1 MKIGYRH
8 WMMVAAGWLAL
19 TGCSDAMDPLP
30 NPTPDPFTPET
41 GREALSITATL
52 SGSAVQTKAAGSN
65 LAADDVLYAYIRQVK
80 QQEGSSADYTRV
92 DASVES
98 WVKLT
103 VNRASTAVNPT
114 ETPKQEST
122 SSFQETVYWDDF
134 SSTTHDLRTEGHALQ
149 SYYGYCYNGNTET
162 FALDKN
168 AGKLTWSVAEDQ
180 TAGYK
185 TSDLLWSKAQTPVKY
200 EHGTQ
205 GDPASHGTLTIPYT
219 HAMSKVTVVV
229 QTDGAFDGTAL
240 GGTSAALTDVY
251 LKGEMNAP
259 EGKAVPDADLK
270 GTIQMHPIAEATA
283 KTFEALMIPG
293 LTLTDGLTLAQI
305 NNVANNNYKITITPN
320 ILASWKDQL
329 AEGKTTKPGVN
340 YKLTLTVRKQS
351 VNIVAS
357 LTDWVNVEATG
368 EGIVRFAN
376 DVTNITGVTG
386 GAELT
391 DGSEVDVFWVKQ
403 EEGAALSTVTKNNYA
418 TTSTYNATDKK
429 WTNAPALYWDNGT
442 DCYYFRGLAK
452 LKDNAIMSYKPASG
466 SDNYSFDVEQGTDLL
481 WATTPK
487 HTGNIEDGTT
497 QNFDEGVAINP
508 RTGKVPLRFDH
519 AMSQISFTL
528 KSSPEGDADHVDL
541 DGATLSLAQVVKKG
555 TIEPADGTIT
565 PSEEAGDK
573 DDLTLTTAASSIV
586 VPQEL
591 TDGMILTIR
600 LKNDVS
606 TYKIALNK
614 CLTNETGTTVTT
626 WEGGKHYTYAITLKK
641 EAVQLIAF
649 VKNWTEVTVSG
660 DANLDWN

>member
-19 TGCSDAMDPLP
+19 TGCSDAMDPIP
-30 NPTPDPFTPET
+30 NPTPDPPTPET

-65 LAADDVLYAYIRQVK
+65 LAVGDVLYAYIRQVK
-80 QQEGSSADYTRV
+80 PQEGSSDYTAV

-98 WVKLT
+98 WVTLT
-103 VNRASTAVNPT
+103 VKDASTAVNPT

-149 SYYGYCYNGNTET
+149 SYYGYCYNGNTGDFKPNES
-162 FALDKN
+162 
-168 AGKLTWSVAEDQ
+168 AGKLTWQVAEDQ
-180 TAGYK
+180 TGGYK

-205 GDPASHGTLTIPYT
+205 GNPASHNTLTIPYT

-229 QTDGAFDGTAL
+229 QTDGAFDETAL
-240 GGTSAALTDVY
+240 GGTSAALTNVY
-251 LKGEMNAP
+251 QKGEMNAP
-259 EGKAVPDADLK
+259 EGTVTPSDASK
-270 GTIQMHPIAEATA
+270 GDIQMHPIAGETA

-293 LTLTDGLTLAQI
+293 LALTDGLVLAQI

-320 ILASWKDQL
+320 ILASWGTQL
-329 AEGKTTKPGVN
+329 AEGKTMPGVN
-340 YKLTLTVRKQS
+340 YKLTLTVKKQR

-376 DVTNITGVTG
+376 DVTSITGVTDG
-386 GAELT
+386 TPLLT
-391 DGSEVDVFWVKQ
+391 DGSMVDVFWVKQ
-403 EEGAALSTVTKNNYA
+403 TEGQTTLSTVATTNYA
-418 TTSTYNATDKK
+418 TTSTYNATDQK

-452 LKDNAIMSYKPASG
+452 QEGGAIKSYKPTSG
-466 SDNYSFDVEQGTDLL
+466 DYSFDVEQGTDLL

-497 QNFDEGVAINP
+497 QNFEEGVAINP
-508 RTGKVPLRFDH
+508 RTGNVPLRFDH
-519 AMSQISFTL
+519 AMSQISFKLQTTT
-528 KSSPEGDADHVDL
+528 GADKVEL
-541 DGATLSLAQVVKKG
+541 DGATLSLAKVVKKG
-555 TIEPADGTIT
+555 TIEPASGKIT
-565 PSEEAGDK
+565 PSAEEGDK
-573 DDLTLTTAASSIV
+573 ADLTPTTASSIV
-586 VPQEL
+586 VPQTL
-591 TDGMILTIR
+591 TDEMVLTIK
-600 LKNDVS
+600 LKDNT
-606 TYKIALNK
+606 TYKIALKN
-614 CLTNETGTTVTT
+614 CQLTDGTLVTT
-626 WEGGKHYTYAITLKK
+626 WEGGKHYTYTITLKK

-660 DANLDWN
+660 DANLDWD

>member
-1 MKIGYRH
+1 
-8 WMMVAAGWLAL
+8 MMVAASWLAL

-30 NPTPDPFTPET
+30 NPTPDPSTPEI

-80 QQEGSSADYTRV
+80 QQGGSSNYTPV

-103 VNRASTAVNPT
+103 VKDASAAVNPT

-168 AGKLTWSVAEDQ
+168 AGILTWQVAEDQ
-180 TAGYK
+180 TAGYQ
-185 TSDLLWSKAQTPVKY
+185 TSDLLWSKTQDPVQY
-200 EHGTQ
+200 VHGTQ
-205 GDPASHGTLTIPYT
+205 GVPTSHGTLTIPYT

-229 QTDGAFDGTAL
+229 KTDGFGEAAL
-240 GGTSAALTDVY
+240 GSTSAALTEVY
-251 LKGEMNAP
+251 QKGEMNAP
-259 EGKAVPDADLK
+259 EGTVVPDAASK
-270 GTIQMHPIAEATA
+270 STIKMHPIAEATA

-293 LTLTDGLTLAQI
+293 LALTDGLTLAQI

-320 ILASWKDQL
+320 ILTAWKDQL

-340 YKLTLTVRKQS
+340 YKLTLTVKKQS

-376 DVTNITGVTG
+376 DVTNIVTDGTG
-386 GAELT
+386 GTKLT
-391 DGSEVDVFWVKQ
+391 NGSVDVFWVKQ
-403 EEGAALSTVTKNNYA
+403 TEGQTTLSTVATTNYA
-418 TTSTYNATDKK
+418 TTSTYHATDQK

-452 LKDNAIMSYKPASG
+452 QEDDAIKSYMPASG
-466 SDNYSFDVEQGTDLL
+466 SDDYSFDVEQGTDLL

-497 QNFDEGVAINP
+497 QNFEEGVAINP
-508 RTGKVPLRFDH
+508 RTGHVPLRFDH

-555 TIEPADGTIT
+555 TIEPANGKIK
-565 PSEEAGDK
+565 PSAEAGDK
-573 DDLTLTTAASSIV
+573 VVLTPTTTASSIV
-586 VPQEL
+586 VPQTL
-591 TDGMILTIR
+591 TDEMILTIQ
-600 LKNDVS
+600 LKDNVS
-606 TYKIALNK
+606 TYKIALKN
-614 CLTNETGTTVTT
+614 CQLTDGTLVTT
-626 WEGGKHYTYAITLKK
+626 WEGGKHYTYTITLKK

-649 VKNWTEVTVSG
+649 VKNWTEVNVSG
-660 DANLDWN
+660 DANLDWD

>member
-19 TGCSDAMDPLP
+19 TGCSDAMDPIP
-30 NPTPDPFTPET
+30 NPTPDPSPEVR
-41 GREALSITATL
+41 REALSITTTL

-65 LAADDVLYAYIRQVK
+65 LAVDDVLYAYIRQVEK
-80 QQEGSSADYTRV
+80 DGSSDYKAV
-92 DASVES
+92 DPSVEQ

-103 VNRASTAVNPT
+103 VKGASTAVNPT
-114 ETPKQEST
+114 VTPNREST

-149 SYYGYCYNGNTET
+149 SYYGYCYNGNTES
-162 FALDKN
+162 FEPNKS
-168 AGKLTWSVAEDQ
+168 AGKLTWQVAEDQ
-180 TAGYK
+180 TAGYQ
-185 TSDLLWSKAQTPVKY
+185 TSDLLWSKTQDPVQY
-200 EHGTQ
+200 VHGTQ
-205 GDPASHGTLTIPYT
+205 GVPTSHGTLTIPYT

-229 QTDGAFDGTAL
+229 KTDGAFDETAL

-259 EGKAVPDADLK
+259 DGMVVPDGTST

-293 LTLTDGLTLAQI
+293 LALTDGLTLAQI

-320 ILASWKDQL
+320 ILASWGTQL
-329 AEGKTTKPGVN
+329 VEGKTKPGVN
-340 YKLTLTVRKQS
+340 YKLTLTVRKQR

-357 LTDWVNVEATG
+357 LTDWVDVNAQG

-376 DVTNITGVTG
+376 DVTRITGVTDG
-386 GAELT
+386 TPLLA
-391 DGSEVDVFWVKQ
+391 DGSVDVFWVKQ
-403 EEGAALSTVTKNNYA
+403 TEGQTTLSTVATTNYA
-418 TTSTYNATDKK
+418 TTSTYNATEGK
-429 WTNAPALYWDNGT
+429 WTNAPVLYWDNGT
-442 DCYYFRGLAK
+442 DRYYFRGLAK
-452 LKDNAIMSYKPASG
+452 LVGDAITSYKPASG
-466 SDNYSFDVEQGTDLL
+466 EEYSFDVEQGTDLL

-497 QNFDEGVAINP
+497 QNFEEGVAINP
-508 RTGKVPLRFDH
+508 RTGHVPLRFDH

-555 TIEPADGTIT
+555 TIEPANGTIT
-565 PSEEAGDK
+565 PSAVEGDK
-573 DDLTLTTAASSIV
+573 ADLTPTTTASSIV
-586 VPQEL
+586 VPQTL
-591 TDGMILTIR
+591 TDEMVLTIK
-600 LKNDVS
+600 LKDNT
-606 TYKIALNK
+606 TYKIALKN
-614 CLTNETGTTVTT
+614 CQLADGTLVTT
-626 WEGGKHYTYAITLKK
+626 WEGGKHYTYTITLKK

-649 VKNWTEVTVSG
+649 VKNWTEVNVNG
-660 DANLDWN
+660 DANLDWD

>member
-19 TGCSDAMDPLP
+19 TGCSDAMDPIP

-80 QQEGSSADYTRV
+80 KEGSSDYTAV

-98 WVKLT
+98 WVTLT
-103 VNRASTAVNPT
+103 VKDASTAVNPT
-114 ETPKQEST
+114 ETPNREST

-162 FALDKN
+162 SALDKN
-168 AGKLTWSVAEDQ
+168 AGKLTWSVAADQ
-180 TAGYK
+180 TGGYQ
-185 TSDLLWSKAQTPVKY
+185 TSDLLWSKAQTPVEYK
-200 EHGTQ
+200 HGSKD
-205 GDPASHGTLTIPYT
+205 DPTTHGTLTIPYT

-229 QTDGAFDGTAL
+229 KTDGAFGETAL

-259 EGKAVPDADLK
+259 EGKVVPDDTSK
-270 GTIQMHPIAEATA
+270 GTIQMHNTVAT
-283 KTFEALMIPG
+283 TFEALMIPG
-293 LTLTDGLTLAQI
+293 LELTDGLTLAQI

-320 ILASWKDQL
+320 ILASWSTQL
-329 AEGKTTKPGVN
+329 DGGKTMPGVN

-376 DVTNITGVTG
+376 DVTRITGVTG
-386 GAELT
+386 GALADE
-391 DGSEVDVFWVKQ
+391 SKVDVFWVKQ
-403 EEGAALSTVTKNNYA
+403 TAAGAALSTVTKGNYA
-418 TTSTYNATDKK
+418 TTSTYHATDQK

-442 DCYYFRGLAK
+442 DCYFFRGLAK
-452 LKDNAIMSYKPASG
+452 QEGDAIKSYMPASG
-466 SDNYSFDVEQGTDLL
+466 SDYYSFDVEQGTDLL

-487 HTGNIEDGTT
+487 HTGEIEGGGTK
-497 QNFDEGVAINP
+497 DYAEGVAINP
-508 RTGKVPLRFDH
+508 RTGNVPLRFDH

-528 KSSPEGDADHVDL
+528 KSSSEGDADHVDL

-555 TIEPADGTIT
+555 TIEPANGTIT
-565 PSEEAGDK
+565 PSAVAEDK
-573 DDLTLTTAASSIV
+573 ADLPLTTDPSIV
-586 VPQEL
+586 VPQTL
-591 TDGMILTIR
+591 TDEMILTIR
-600 LKNDVS
+600 LKNNVS

-614 CLTNETGTTVTT
+614 CLTNETGTAVTT
-626 WEGGKHYTYAITLKK
+626 WEGGKHYTYTITLKK

-660 DANLDWN
+660 DANLDWD

>member
-1 MKIGYRH
+1 
-8 WMMVAAGWLAL
+8 MVAAGWLAL
-19 TGCSDAMDPLP
+19 TGCSDAMDPIP
-30 NPTPDPFTPET
+30 NPTPDPSTPET

-80 QQEGSSADYTRV
+80 QQGGSSDYTRV

-114 ETPKQEST
+114 ETPNREST

-134 SSTTHDLRTEGHALQ
+134 STTEHDLREAALQ
-149 SYYGYCYNGNTET
+149 SYYGYCYNGNTGSFT
-162 FALDKN
+162 PN
-168 AGKLTWSVAEDQ
+168 ANNGKLTWSVAADQ
-180 TAGYK
+180 TGGYK

-229 QTDGAFDGTAL
+229 QTDGAFDETAL
-240 GGTSAALTDVY
+240 NSTSAALTNVY
-251 LKGEMNAP
+251 RTGEMNAP
-259 EGKAVPDADLK
+259 EGTVNPEAAST

-283 KTFEALMIPG
+283 TTFEALMIPG
-293 LTLTDGLTLAQI
+293 LALTEGLTLAQI

-320 ILASWKDQL
+320 ILASWSTQL

-376 DVTNITGVTG
+376 DVKSIVTDG
-386 GAELT
+386 TQLT
-391 DGSEVDVFWVKQ
+391 DGSVDVFWVKQ
-403 EEGAALSTVTKNNYA
+403 TTEGATLSTVATKDYV
-418 TTSTYNATDKK
+418 TTSTYNATDGK

-452 LKDNAIMSYKPASG
+452 KEGGAIMSYKPASG
-466 SDNYSFDVEQGTDLL
+466 DYSFDVEQGTDLL

-508 RTGKVPLRFDH
+508 RTGNVPLRFDH

-528 KSSPEGDADHVDL
+528 KSSPEGAADRVDL

-555 TIEPADGTIT
+555 TIEPANGKIT
-565 PSEEAGDK
+565 PSAVAGDK
-573 DDLTLTTAASSIV
+573 VVLTPTTTASSIV

-606 TYKIALNK
+606 TYKIALKNCK
-614 CLTNETGTTVTT
+614 LTDGTAVTE
-626 WEGGKHYTYAITLKK
+626 WEGGKHYTYTITLKK

-649 VKNWTEVTVSG
+649 VKNWEKVEVNG
-660 DANLDWN
+660 DANLDWD

>member
-19 TGCSDAMDPLP
+19 TGCSDAMDPIP
-30 NPTPDPFTPET
+30 NPTPNPSPEV

-65 LAADDVLYAYIRQVK
+65 LAAGDVLYAYIRQVK

-149 SYYGYCYNGNTET
+149 SYYGYCYNGNTGDFKPNEH
-162 FALDKN
+162 
-168 AGKLTWSVAEDQ
+168 AGILTWQVAADQ
-180 TAGYK
+180 TSGYQ

-229 QTDGAFDGTAL
+229 QTDGAFNGTAL

-259 EGKAVPDADLK
+259 DGKVVPDDTST
-270 GTIQMHPIAEATA
+270 GTIKMHPIAEATT

-293 LTLTDGLTLAQI
+293 LELTDGLTLAQI

-320 ILASWKDQL
+320 ILTAWKDQL
-329 AEGKTTKPGVN
+329 DGGKTTKPGVN
-340 YKLTLTVRKQS
+340 YKLTLTVKKQR

-376 DVTNITGVTG
+376 DVKSIVTDG
-386 GAELT
+386 TQLT
-391 DGSEVDVFWVKQ
+391 DGSVDVFWVKQ
-403 EEGAALSTVTKNNYA
+403 TEGQTALSTVTKNNYA
-418 TTSTYNATDKK
+418 TTSTYHATDKK

-497 QNFDEGVAINP
+497 QNFEEGVAINP

-528 KSSPEGDADHVDL
+528 KSSPEGAADRVDL

-555 TIEPADGTIT
+555 TIEPANGKIT
-565 PSEEAGDK
+565 PSAVAGDK
-573 DDLTLTTAASSIV
+573 VVLTPTTTASSIV
-586 VPQEL
+586 VPQTL
-591 TDGMILTIR
+591 TDEMILTIR

-614 CLTNETGTTVTT
+614 CLTNETGTAVTT
-626 WEGGKHYTYAITLKK
+626 WEGGKHYTYTITLKK

-649 VKNWTEVTVSG
+649 VKNWTEVTVNG
-660 DANLDWN
+660 DANLDWD

>member
-1 MKIGYRH
+1 
-8 WMMVAAGWLAL
+8 MMVAAGWLAL

-30 NPTPDPFTPET
+30 NPTPDPSTPEI

-65 LAADDVLYAYIRQVK
+65 LAVGDVLYAYIRQVK
-80 QQEGSSADYTRV
+80 QQGGSSNYTPV

-103 VNRASTAVNPT
+103 VKDASAAVNPT

-134 SSTTHDLRTEGHALQ
+134 SSTTHDLRTAGHALQ
-149 SYYGYCYNGNTET
+149 SYYGYCYNGNTGT
-162 FALDKN
+162 FKPN
-168 AGKLTWSVAEDQ
+168 ESEGKLTWQVAADQ
-180 TAGYK
+180 TGGYQK
-185 TSDLLWSKAQTPVKY
+185 SDLLWSKAQTPVEY
-200 EHGTQ
+200 EHGSKD
-205 GDPASHGTLTIPYT
+205 DPTSHGTLTIPYT

-229 QTDGAFDGTAL
+229 KTDGFGEAAL
-240 GGTSAALTDVY
+240 GSTSAALTEVY
-251 LKGEMNAP
+251 QKGEMNAP
-259 EGKAVPDADLK
+259 EGTVVPDAAST

-293 LTLTDGLTLAQI
+293 LALTEGLTLAQI
-305 NNVANNNYKITITPN
+305 NNVANNNYKITITQK
-320 ILASWKDQL
+320 ILDAWGTQL
-329 AEGKTTKPGVN
+329 DGGKTMPGVN

-376 DVTNITGVTG
+376 DVTSITGVTDG
-386 GAELT
+386 TPLLT
-391 DGSEVDVFWVKQ
+391 DGSMVDVFWVKQ
-403 EEGAALSTVTKNNYA
+403 TEGQTTLSTVATTNYA
-418 TTSTYNATDKK
+418 TTSTYNATEGK

-442 DCYYFRGLAK
+442 DRYYFRGLAK
-452 LKDNAIMSYKPASG
+452 KEGDAIMSYKPASG
-466 SDNYSFDVEQGTDLL
+466 DYSFDVKQATDLL

-487 HTGNIEDGTT
+487 HTGEIEGGGTK
-497 QNFDEGVAINP
+497 DYAEGVAINP
-508 RTGKVPLRFDH
+508 RTGNVPLRFDH

-528 KSSPEGDADHVDL
+528 KTTEGADKVEL

-555 TIEPADGTIT
+555 TIEPADGKIT
-565 PSEEAGDK
+565 PSEQEGDK
-573 DDLTLTTAASSIV
+573 ADLTPTTTASSIV
-586 VPQEL
+586 VPQTL
-591 TDGMILTIR
+591 TDEMILTIR

-606 TYKIALNK
+606 TYKIALKN
-614 CLTNETGTTVTT
+614 CQLADGTLVTT
-626 WEGGKHYTYAITLKK
+626 WEGGKHYTYTITLKK

-649 VKNWTEVTVSG
+649 VKNWTEINVNG
-660 DANLDWN
+660 DANLDWD

>member
-1 MKIGYRH
+1 
-8 WMMVAAGWLAL
+8 MVAAGWLAL
-19 TGCSDAMDPLP
+19 TGCSDAMDPIP
-30 NPTPDPFTPET
+30 NPTPDPSTPET

-65 LAADDVLYAYIRQVK
+65 LAVGDVLYAYIRQV
-80 QQEGSSADYTRV
+80 QQQGGSSNYTRV

-103 VNRASTAVNPT
+103 VKDASAAVNPT
-114 ETPKQEST
+114 VTPNREST
-122 SSFQETVYWDDF
+122 SSFQQTVYWDDF

-149 SYYGYCYNGNTET
+149 SYYGYCYNGNTEET
-162 FALDKN
+162 FEPNKSE
-168 AGKLTWSVAEDQ
+168 GILTWQVAEDQ
-180 TAGYK
+180 TAGYQ

-229 QTDGAFDGTAL
+229 KTDGAFGEEAL

-259 EGKAVPDADLK
+259 EGKVVPVADSK
-270 GTIQMHPIAEATA
+270 STIQMHPIAGETA

-293 LTLTDGLTLAQI
+293 LALTDGLVLAQI

-320 ILASWKDQL
+320 ILASWGTQL

-340 YKLTLTVRKQS
+340 YKLTLTVKKQR
-351 VNIVAS
+351 VNIEAS
-357 LTDWVNVEATG
+357 LTDWETVEAQG

-376 DVTNITGVTG
+376 DVTSITGVTG
-386 GAELT
+386 GTQLT
-391 DGSEVDVFWVKQ
+391 NGSVDVFWVKQ
-403 EEGAALSTVTKNNYA
+403 TTEGATLSTVTKNNYA
-418 TTSTYNATDKK
+418 TTSTYNATEGK
-429 WTNAPALYWDNGT
+429 WFNAPALYWDNGT

-452 LKDNAIMSYKPASG
+452 QEDDAIKSYKPTSG
-466 SDNYSFDVEQGTDLL
+466 DYSFDVAQGTDLL

-487 HTGNIEDGTT
+487 HTGEIEGGGTK
-497 QNFDEGVAINP
+497 EYEAGVAINP
-508 RTGKVPLRFDH
+508 RTGNVPLRFDH

-541 DGATLSLAQVVKKG
+541 DGATLSLAKVVKKG
-555 TIEPADGTIT
+555 TIEPANGKIT
-565 PSEEAGDK
+565 PSAVAGDK
-573 DDLTLTTAASSIV
+573 VVLTPTTTASSIV
-586 VPQEL
+586 VPQTL
-591 TDGMILTIR
+591 TDEMILTIR

-614 CLTNETGTTVTT
+614 CLTNETGTAVTT
-626 WEGGKHYTYAITLKK
+626 WEGGKHYTYTITLKK

-649 VKNWTEVTVSG
+649 VKNWTEVTVNG
-660 DANLDWN
+660 DANLDWD

>member
-1 MKIGYRH
+1 
-8 WMMVAAGWLAL
+8 MMVAAGWLAL
-19 TGCSDAMDPLP
+19 TGCSDAMDPIP
-30 NPTPDPFTPET
+30 NPTPDPSTPET

-80 QQEGSSADYTRV
+80 QQGGSSDYTRV

-114 ETPKQEST
+114 ETPNREST

-134 SSTTHDLRTEGHALQ
+134 STTAHDLRTEGHALQ
-149 SYYGYCYNGNTET
+149 SYYGYCYNGKEGDFKPNEH
-162 FALDKN
+162 
-168 AGKLTWSVAEDQ
+168 AGILTWQVAADQ
-180 TAGYK
+180 TGGYQ
-185 TSDLLWSKAQTPVKY
+185 TSDLLWSQAQTPVTY
-200 EHGTQ
+200 LHGTQ
-205 GDPASHGTLTIPYT
+205 GNSASHGILTIPYT

-229 QTDGAFDGTAL
+229 KTDGAFGETAL
-240 GGTSAALTDVY
+240 GGTSAALTQVY
-251 LKGEMNAP
+251 QKGEMNAP
-259 EGKAVPDADLK
+259 EGKVVPDDTST

-293 LTLTDGLTLAQI
+293 LELTEGLTLAQI

-320 ILASWKDQL
+320 ILTAWSTQL
-329 AEGKTTKPGVN
+329 AEGKTMPGVN
-340 YKLTLTVRKQS
+340 YKLTLTVKKQS

-368 EGIVRFAN
+368 EGIVRFTN
-376 DVTNITGVTG
+376 DVTSITGIT
-386 GAELT
+386 AEALA
-391 DGSEVDVFWVKQ
+391 DKSEVDVFWVKQ
-403 EEGAALSTVTKNNYA
+403 TAGGAALSTVTKDNYA
-418 TTSTYNATDKK
+418 TTSTYNATEKK

-452 LKDNAIMSYKPASG
+452 LEGGAITSYKPESG
-466 SDNYSFDVEQGTDLL
+466 DYSFDVEQGTDLL

-487 HTGNIEDGTT
+487 HTGNIEDDTKKEYE
-497 QNFDEGVAINP
+497 EGVAINP

-528 KSSPEGDADHVDL
+528 KSSPEGAADRVDL

-555 TIEPADGTIT
+555 TIEPADGKIK
-565 PSEEAGDK
+565 PSEQEGDIAV
-573 DDLTLTTAASSIV
+573 LTPTTTASSIV
-586 VPQEL
+586 VPQTL
-591 TDGMILTIR
+591 TDEMILTIR
-600 LKNDVS
+600 LKNNVS
-606 TYKIALNK
+606 TYKIALKN
-614 CLTNETGTTVTT
+614 CQLADGTHVTT

-649 VKNWTEVTVSG
+649 VKNWTEVNVSG
-660 DANLDWN
+660 DANLDWD

>member
-1 MKIGYRH
+1 
-8 WMMVAAGWLAL
+8 MMVAAGWLAL
-19 TGCSDAMDPLP
+19 TGCSDAMDPIP
-30 NPTPDPFTPET
+30 NPTPDPSTPET

-80 QQEGSSADYTRV
+80 QQGGSSDYTRV

-114 ETPKQEST
+114 ETPNREST

-134 SSTTHDLRTEGHALQ
+134 STTEHDLREAALQ
-149 SYYGYCYNGNTET
+149 SYYGYCYNGNTGSFT
-162 FALDKN
+162 PN
-168 AGKLTWSVAEDQ
+168 ANNGKLTWSVAADQ
-180 TAGYK
+180 TGGYK

-229 QTDGAFDGTAL
+229 QTDGAFDETAL
-240 GGTSAALTDVY
+240 NSTSAALTNVY
-251 LKGEMNAP
+251 RTGEMNAP
-259 EGKAVPDADLK
+259 EGTVNPEAAST

-283 KTFEALMIPG
+283 TTFEALMIPG
-293 LTLTDGLTLAQI
+293 LALTEGLTLAQI

-320 ILASWKDQL
+320 ILASWSTQL

-376 DVTNITGVTG
+376 DVKSIVTDG
-386 GAELT
+386 TQLT
-391 DGSEVDVFWVKQ
+391 DGSVDVFWVKQ
-403 EEGAALSTVTKNNYA
+403 TTEGATLSTVATKDYV
-418 TTSTYNATDKK
+418 TTSTYNATDGK

-452 LKDNAIMSYKPASG
+452 KEGGAIMSYKPASG
-466 SDNYSFDVEQGTDLL
+466 DYSFDVEQGTDLL

-508 RTGKVPLRFDH
+508 RTGNVPLRFDH

-528 KSSPEGDADHVDL
+528 KSSPEGAADRVDL

-555 TIEPADGTIT
+555 TIEPANGKIT
-565 PSEEAGDK
+565 PSAVAGDK
-573 DDLTLTTAASSIV
+573 VVLTPTTTASSIV

-606 TYKIALNK
+606 TYKIALKNCK
-614 CLTNETGTTVTT
+614 LTDGTAVTE
-626 WEGGKHYTYAITLKK
+626 WEGGKHYTYTITLKK

-649 VKNWTEVTVSG
+649 VKNWEKVEVNG
-660 DANLDWN
+660 DANLDWD

>member
-30 NPTPDPFTPET
+30 NPTPDPFTPEI
-41 GREALSITATL
+41 GHEALSITATL

-65 LAADDVLYAYIRQVK
+65 LAAGDVLYAYIRQVK
-80 QQEGSSADYTRV
+80 QQGGSSDYTRV
-92 DASVES
+92 DDSVES

-103 VNRASTAVNPT
+103 VKGTSAAVNPT
-114 ETPKQEST
+114 ETPNREST

-134 SSTTHDLRTEGHALQ
+134 STTEHDLREAALQ
-149 SYYGYCYNGNTET
+149 SYYGYCYNGNTGSFT
-162 FALDKN
+162 PN
-168 AGKLTWSVAEDQ
+168 ANNGKLTWSVAADQ
-180 TAGYK
+180 TGGYK

-205 GDPASHGTLTIPYT
+205 GVPTSHGTLTIPYT

-229 QTDGAFDGTAL
+229 KTDGAFDETAL
-240 GGTSAALTDVY
+240 GSTSAALTDVY

-259 EGKAVPDADLK
+259 EGTVVPDGASTC
-270 GTIQMHPIAEATA
+270 TIQMHPITEATA

-293 LTLTDGLTLAQI
+293 LALTDGLTLAQI

-320 ILASWKDQL
+320 ILTAWGSQL
-329 AEGKTTKPGVN
+329 AEGKTKPGVN
-340 YKLTLTVRKQS
+340 YKLTLTVKKQR

-376 DVTNITGVTG
+376 DVTNIVTDGTG

-391 DGSEVDVFWVKQ
+391 DGSVDVFWVKQ
-403 EEGAALSTVTKNNYA
+403 TAAGETLSTVTKDNYA
-418 TTSTYNATDKK
+418 TTSTYHATDKK
-429 WTNAPALYWDNGT
+429 WINAPALYWDNGT

-452 LKDNAIMSYKPASG
+452 QEDDAIKSYKPASG
-466 SDNYSFDVEQGTDLL
+466 DYSFDVEQGTDLL
-481 WATTPK
+481 WATTPA
-487 HTGNIEDGTT
+487 HTGEIEGGGTK
-497 QNFDEGVAINP
+497 EYEAGVAINP

-519 AMSQISFTL
+519 AMSQISFKLQST
-528 KSSPEGDADHVDL
+528 EGADHVDL
-541 DGATLSLAQVVKKG
+541 DGATLSLAKVVKKG
-555 TIEPADGTIT
+555 TIEPADGKIT
-565 PSEEAGDK
+565 PSAEAGDK
-573 DDLTLTTAASSIV
+573 ADLPLTTASSIV
-586 VPQEL
+586 VPQPL
-591 TDGMILTIR
+591 TDEMILTIK
-600 LKNDVS
+600 LKDNVS
-606 TYKIALNK
+606 TYKIALKN
-614 CLTNETGTTVTT
+614 CQLTDGTLVTT
-626 WEGGKHYTYAITLKK
+626 WEGGKRYTYTITLKK

-660 DANLDWN
+660 DANLDWD

>member
-19 TGCSDAMDPLP
+19 TGCSDAMDPIP
-30 NPTPDPFTPET
+30 NPTPDPSTPET

-80 QQEGSSADYTRV
+80 QQGGSSDYTRV

-114 ETPKQEST
+114 ETPNREST

-134 SSTTHDLRTEGHALQ
+134 STTEHDLREAALQ
-149 SYYGYCYNGNTET
+149 SYYGYCYNGNTGSFT
-162 FALDKN
+162 PN
-168 AGKLTWSVAEDQ
+168 ANNGKLTWSVAADQ
-180 TAGYK
+180 TGGYK

-229 QTDGAFDGTAL
+229 QTDGAFDETAL
-240 GGTSAALTDVY
+240 NSTSAALTNVY
-251 LKGEMNAP
+251 RTGEMNAP
-259 EGKAVPDADLK
+259 EGTVNPEAAST

-283 KTFEALMIPG
+283 TTFEALMIPG
-293 LTLTDGLTLAQI
+293 LALTEGLTLAQI

-320 ILASWKDQL
+320 ILASWSTQL

-376 DVTNITGVTG
+376 DVKSIVTDG
-386 GAELT
+386 TQLT
-391 DGSEVDVFWVKQ
+391 DGSVDVFWVKQ
-403 EEGAALSTVTKNNYA
+403 TTEGATLSTVATKDYV
-418 TTSTYNATDKK
+418 TTSTYNATDGK

-452 LKDNAIMSYKPASG
+452 KEGGAIMSYKPASG
-466 SDNYSFDVEQGTDLL
+466 DYSFDVEQGTDLL

-508 RTGKVPLRFDH
+508 RTGNVPLRFDH

-528 KSSPEGDADHVDL
+528 KSSPEGAADRVDL

-555 TIEPADGTIT
+555 TIEPANGKIT
-565 PSEEAGDK
+565 PSAVAGDK
-573 DDLTLTTAASSIV
+573 GVLTPTTTASAIV

-606 TYKIALNK
+606 TYKIALKNCK
-614 CLTNETGTTVTT
+614 LTDGTAVTE
-626 WEGGKHYTYAITLKK
+626 WEGGKHYTYTITLKK

-649 VKNWTEVTVSG
+649 VKNWEKVEVNG
-660 DANLDWN
+660 DANLDWD

>member
-80 QQEGSSADYTRV
+80 QQEGSPAYTPV

-149 SYYGYCYNGNTET
+149 SYYGYCYNGKEGDFKPNEH
-162 FALDKN
+162 
-168 AGKLTWSVAEDQ
+168 AGILTWQVAADQ
-180 TAGYK
+180 TGGYQ
-185 TSDLLWSKAQTPVKY
+185 TSDLLWSKAQTPVEYK
-200 EHGTQ
+200 HGSKD
-205 GDPASHGTLTIPYT
+205 DPASHGTLTIPYT

-229 QTDGAFDGTAL
+229 KTDGAFGETAL

-259 EGKAVPDADLK
+259 DGKVVPDDTSK
-270 GTIQMHPIAEATA
+270 GTIQMHNTEA

-293 LTLTDGLTLAQI
+293 LELTEELTLAQI
-305 NNVANNNYKITITPN
+305 NNVANNNYKITITQK
-320 ILASWKDQL
+320 ILDAWKDQL

-403 EEGAALSTVTKNNYA
+403 TEGQTALSTVTKDNYA
-418 TTSTYNATDKK
+418 TTSTYNATDQK

-442 DCYYFRGLAK
+442 DLYYFRGLAK
-452 LKDNAIMSYKPASG
+452 QEGGAIKSHKPTSG
-466 SDNYSFDVEQGTDLL
+466 DYSFDVEQDTDLL

-487 HTGNIEDGTT
+487 HTGEIEGGGTK
-497 QNFDEGVAINP
+497 EYEAGVAINP
-508 RTGKVPLRFDH
+508 RTGNVPLRFDH
-519 AMSQISFTL
+519 AMSQIRFTL
-528 KSSPEGDADHVDL
+528 QTTTGADKVEL
-541 DGATLSLAQVVKKG
+541 DGATLSLAKVVKKG
-555 TIEPADGTIT
+555 TIEPADGKIT
-565 PSEEAGDK
+565 PSAVAEDK
-573 DDLTLTTAASSIV
+573 ADLPLTTASSIV
-586 VPQEL
+586 VPQPL
-591 TDGMILTIR
+591 TDEMILTIR
-600 LKNDVS
+600 LKDNT
-606 TYKIALNK
+606 TYKIALKNCK
-614 CLTNETGTTVTT
+614 LTNGTLVTT
-626 WEGGKHYTYAITLKK
+626 WEGGKHYTYTITLKK

-649 VKNWTEVTVSG
+649 VKNWEKVEVNG
-660 DANLDWN
+660 DANLDWD

>member
-30 NPTPDPFTPET
+30 NPTPDPSTPEI

-65 LAADDVLYAYIRQVK
+65 LAVGDVLYAYIRQVK
-80 QQEGSSADYTRV
+80 QQGGSSNYTPV

-103 VNRASTAVNPT
+103 VKDASAAVNPT

-134 SSTTHDLRTEGHALQ
+134 SSTTHDLRTAGHALQ
-149 SYYGYCYNGNTET
+149 SYYGYCYNGNTGT
-162 FALDKN
+162 FKPN
-168 AGKLTWSVAEDQ
+168 ESEGKLTWQVAADQ
-180 TAGYK
+180 TGGYQK
-185 TSDLLWSKAQTPVKY
+185 SDLLWSKAQTPVEY
-200 EHGTQ
+200 EHGSKD
-205 GDPASHGTLTIPYT
+205 DPTSHGTLTIPYT

-229 QTDGAFDGTAL
+229 KTDGFGEAAL
-240 GGTSAALTDVY
+240 GSTSAALTEVY
-251 LKGEMNAP
+251 QKGEMNAP
-259 EGKAVPDADLK
+259 EGTVVPDAAST

-293 LTLTDGLTLAQI
+293 LALTEGLTLAQI
-305 NNVANNNYKITITPN
+305 NNVANNNYKITITQK
-320 ILASWKDQL
+320 ILDAWGTQL
-329 AEGKTTKPGVN
+329 DGGKTMPGVN

-376 DVTNITGVTG
+376 DVTSITGVTDG
-386 GAELT
+386 TPLLT
-391 DGSEVDVFWVKQ
+391 DGSMVDVFWVKQ
-403 EEGAALSTVTKNNYA
+403 TEGQTTLSTVATTNYA
-418 TTSTYNATDKK
+418 TTSTYNATEGK

-442 DCYYFRGLAK
+442 DRYYFRGLAK
-452 LKDNAIMSYKPASG
+452 KEGDAIMSYKPASG
-466 SDNYSFDVEQGTDLL
+466 DYSFDVKQATDLL

-487 HTGNIEDGTT
+487 HTGEIEGGGTK
-497 QNFDEGVAINP
+497 DYAEGVAINP
-508 RTGKVPLRFDH
+508 RTGNVPLRFDH

-528 KSSPEGDADHVDL
+528 KTTEGADKVEL

-555 TIEPADGTIT
+555 TIEPADGKIT
-565 PSEEAGDK
+565 PSEQEGDK
-573 DDLTLTTAASSIV
+573 ADLTPTTTASSIV
-586 VPQEL
+586 VPQTL
-591 TDGMILTIR
+591 TDEMILTIR

-606 TYKIALNK
+606 TYKIALKN
-614 CLTNETGTTVTT
+614 CQLADGTLVTT
-626 WEGGKHYTYAITLKK
+626 WEGGKHYTYTITLKK

-649 VKNWTEVTVSG
+649 VKNWTEINVNG
-660 DANLDWN
+660 DANLDWD